1 MKLIISPAKSMDMES
16 KASVQE
22 YSIPEF
28 LDKTER
34 INKLLKKKSPK
45 SLIKLMHI
53 SPKLAELNWERNQN
67 FHLPFT
73 PDNAKQALFAFS
85 GDVYQGID
93 APSLSKGAVLKL
105 QEQLFILSGLYGIV
119 RPLDLIQA
127 YRLEMGTKIAIGSN
141 KNLYE
146 FWKKTLT
153 KHISTSLLEGECLVN
168 LASNEY
174 SSVIDL
180 KQITSTVITP
190 VFKDWKNDQLKMI
203 SFFAKKARGSMVRF
217 IAENEVHSPQDLLA
231 FNTDGYRYSE
241 QHTQR
246 EDQPVFIR

>member
-16 KASVQE
+16 KACVSE
-22 YSIPEF
+22 YTIPEF

-34 INKLLKKKSPK
+34 INKILKKKSPK
-45 SLIKLMHI
+45 SLSKLMHI

-67 FHLPFT
+67 FNLPFT
-73 PDNAKQALFAFS
+73 NENAKQALFAFT
-85 GDVYQGID
+85 GDVYQGIE
-93 APSLSKGAVLKL
+93 AHSLTKKSIVKL

-119 RPLDLIQA
+119 KPLDLIQA
-127 YRLEMGTKIAIGSN
+127 YRLEMGTKMAIGSN

-153 KHISTSLLEGECLVN
+153 KYINTSLLEGECLVN

-174 SSVIDL
+174 SSAIDL
-180 KQITSTVITP
+180 KNIKNPVITP

-203 SFFAKKARGSMVRF
+203 SFFAKKARGSLVRF
-217 IAENEVHSPQDLLA
+217 IAENEINTPRDLLA

-241 QHTQR
+241 QHTQK